1 MTQVSDRTRPN
12 ILVVDDTAE
21 NLRLLT
27 NLFREH
33 GYEVRPV
40 PSGKLALQAVALDP
54 PDLVLLD
61 IQMPGMDGYQVCEE
75 LKQNAAWMDIPV
87 IFVSA
92 LDEVFDKVR
101 AFSVGGVDYV
111 PKPFQVEE
119 VLARVRTHLALRR
132 TQLEL
137 TGTIARLRELE
148 TLRESLVQMVVHDLK
163 SPLWGIEHFME
174 RLADETAGHIP
185 PGAQLQLRRVQT
197 AASDLARMVN
207 GMLDLSRIESRRMP
221 IAPDVVGVALLVR
234 QAIANVVAGD
244 ASRAITVEVPDGM
257 SFWADPDLMRR
268 VIENLVSNGL
278 KHTPEGSPLDIRAT
292 AGDQGVRLEVRDQG
306 SGVPEQDRERIFDK
320 FGTLEA
326 RSRYHSSGLGLAFC
340 RLATEAHG
348 GRIGVTDAPEG
359 GSTFWLELPP
369 RPAVPG

>member
-1 MTQVSDRTRPN
+1 MTPPSDRAKPN

-40 PSGKLALQAVALDP
+40 PSGKLALQAVAMDP

-61 IQMPGMDGYQVCEE
+61 IQMPEMNGYEVCEE
-75 LKQNAAWMDIPV
+75 LKQNEAWMDIPV

-101 AFSVGGVDYV
+101 AFSVGGVDYIS
-111 PKPFQVEE
+111 KPFQVEE

-132 TQLEL
+132 TQLDL
-137 TGTIARLRELE
+137 TATIARMRELE
-148 TLRESLVQMVVHDLK
+148 RLRESLVQMAVHDLK

-174 RLADETAGHIP
+174 RLAGETAGRIRP
-185 PGAQLQLRRVQT
+185 EAETQLKRVQV
-197 AASDLARMVN
+197 AASDLARMVH
-207 GMLDLSRIESRRMP
+207 GMLDLSRLESRRMP
-221 IAPDVVGVALLVR
+221 VSPEVVDAAALVR
-234 QAIANVVAGD
+234 QAIENVVAGD
-244 ASRAITVEVPDGM
+244 KSRAITVEVPSGI
-257 SFWADPDLMRR
+257 SVWADPDAMRR
-268 VIENLVSNGL
+268 VLENLVSNGL
-278 KHTPEGSPLDIRAT
+278 KHTPDGTPL
-292 AGDQGVRLEVRDQG
+292 GVRAAASEAGVRMEVTDKG
-306 SGVPEQDRERIFDK
+306 DGVPEEDRDRIFDK
-320 FGTLEA
+320 FGALQA

-340 RLATEAHG
+340 RLAVEAHG
-348 GRIGVTDAPEG
+348 GRIGVTEAPGG

-369 RPAVPG
+369 RPPA